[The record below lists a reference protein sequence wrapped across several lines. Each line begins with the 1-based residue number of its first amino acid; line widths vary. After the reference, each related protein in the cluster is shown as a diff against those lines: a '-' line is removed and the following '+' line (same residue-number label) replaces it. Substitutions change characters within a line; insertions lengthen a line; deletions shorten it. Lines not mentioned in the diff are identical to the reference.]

1 MKKILLMALFFISV
15 PIVLMGCQ
23 TDDPDADD
31 SDSDDIVKVSVS
43 ESREFGKIN
52 TDFFGVYE
60 DEETVDMFE
69 ELFEDAVKQDGI
81 VDIVSPEFDIE
92 AELENGNKQQLHL
105 WVGEAGQRST
115 IMYVEDT
122 NTIYR
127 TSAEHTDWLIGLLK

>member
-23 TDDPDADD
+23 TND

-69 ELFEDAVKQDGI
+69 ELFEDAVKQDGN

-115 IMYVEDT
+115 LMYVEDT
-122 NTIYR
+122 STIYL
-127 TSAEHTDWLIGLLK
+127 TPAEDTNWLIELLK

>member
-1 MKKILLMALFFISV
+1 MKKMWLVVLTLLVV
-15 PIVLMGCQ
+15 PIALMGCQ
-23 TDDPDADD
+23 TND

-92 AELENGNKQQLHL
+92 AELENGSKKQLHL

-115 IMYVEDT
+115 LMYVEDT
-122 NTIYR
+122 STIYR
-127 TSAEHTDWLIGLLK
+127 TSSEHTDWLIGLLK

>member
-1 MKKILLMALFFISV
+1 MKKILLMALLFISV

-23 TDDPDADD
+23 TND

-115 IMYVEDT
+115 LMYVEDT
-122 NTIYR
+122 STIYR

>member
-1 MKKILLMALFFISV
+1 MKKILLMALLFVSV

-23 TDDPDADD
+23 TND

-69 ELFEDAVKQDGI
+69 DLFEDAVKQDGI

-92 AELENGNKQQLHL
+92 AELENGSKKQLHL

-115 IMYVEDT
+115 LMYVEDT

>member
-1 MKKILLMALFFISV
+1 MKKMWLVVLTLLVV
-15 PIVLMGCQ
+15 PIALMGCQ
-23 TDDPDADD
+23 TDDSDA
-31 SDSDDIVKVSVS
+31 DDIVKVSVS
-43 ESREFGKIN
+43 ESREIGKIN

-92 AELENGNKQQLHL
+92 AELENGSKKQLHL
-105 WVGEAGQRST
+105 WVGEADQRST
-115 IMYVEDT
+115 LMYVEDT

-127 TSAEHTDWLIGLLK
+127 TYSEHTDWLIGLLK

>member
-23 TDDPDADD
+23 TND

-43 ESREFGKIN
+43 ESREIGKIN

-69 ELFEDAVKQDGI
+69 ELFEVAVTQDGI
-81 VDIVSPEFDIE
+81 VDIVDPEYDIE
-92 AELENGNKQQLHL
+92 AELANDSKKQLHL
-105 WVGEAGQRST
+105 WVGEADQRST
-115 IMYVEDT
+115 LMYVEDT
-122 NTIYR
+122 NTIYL
-127 TSAEHTDWLIGLLK
+127 TPAEDTNWLIELLK

>member
-23 TDDPDADD
+23 TND

-81 VDIVSPEFDIE
+81 VDISAPEFDIE
-92 AELENGNKQQLHL
+92 AELENGSKKQLHL
-105 WVGEAGQRST
+105 WVGEADQRST
-115 IMYVEDT
+115 LMYVEDT
-122 NTIYR
+122 NTIYL
-127 TSAEHTDWLIGLLK
+127 TPAEDTNWLIGLLK

>member
-1 MKKILLMALFFISV
+1 MKKILLMALLFVSV

-23 TDDPDADD
+23 TND

-43 ESREFGKIN
+43 ESREIGKIN

-115 IMYVEDT
+115 LMYVEDT
-122 NTIYR
+122 STIYL
-127 TSAEHTDWLIGLLK
+127 TPAEDTNWLIELLK

>member
-1 MKKILLMALFFISV
+1 MKKILLMALLFVSV

-23 TDDPDADD
+23 TND

-43 ESREFGKIN
+43 ESREIGKIN

-115 IMYVEDT
+115 LMYVEDT

>member
-1 MKKILLMALFFISV
+1 MKKILLMALLFVSV

-23 TDDPDADD
+23 TND

-115 IMYVEDT
+115 LMYVEDT

>member
-1 MKKILLMALFFISV
+1 MKKILLMALLFVSV

-23 TDDPDADD
+23 TND

-81 VDIVSPEFDIE
+81 VDISAPEFDIE
-92 AELENGNKQQLHL
+92 AELENGSKKQLHL
-105 WVGEAGQRST
+105 WVGEADQRST
-115 IMYVEDT
+115 LMYVEDT
-122 NTIYR
+122 NTIYL
-127 TSAEHTDWLIGLLK
+127 TPAEDTNWLIELLK

>member
-23 TDDPDADD
+23 TDD

-43 ESREFGKIN
+43 ESREIGKIN

-105 WVGEAGQRST
+105 WGGESGQRST
-115 IMYVEDT
+115 LMYVEDT
-122 NTIYR
+122 NTIYL
-127 TSAEHTDWLIGLLK
+127 TPAEDTNWLIGLLK

>member
-1 MKKILLMALFFISV
+1 MKKMWLVVLTLIVV
-15 PIVLMGCQ
+15 PIALMGCQ
-23 TDDPDADD
+23 TND

-43 ESREFGKIN
+43 ESREIGKIN

-115 IMYVEDT
+115 LMYVEDT

>member
-23 TDDPDADD
+23 TDD

-43 ESREFGKIN
+43 ESREFGEIN
-52 TDFFGVYE
+52 TDFLYVYE
-60 DEETVDMFE
+60 DEETLELFE

-115 IMYVEDT
+115 LMYIEDT

-127 TSAEHTDWLIGLLK
+127 TYSEHTDWLIGLLK

>member
-23 TDDPDADD
+23 TND
-31 SDSDDIVKVSVS
+31 SDADDIVKVSVS

-81 VDIVSPEFDIE
+81 VDIVDPEYDIE
-92 AELENGNKQQLHL
+92 AELANGSKKQLHL
-105 WVGEAGQRST
+105 WVGEADQRST
-115 IMYVEDT
+115 LMYVEDT
-122 NTIYR
+122 NTIYL
-127 TSAEHTDWLIGLLK
+127 TPAEDTNWLIGLLK

>member
-1 MKKILLMALFFISV
+1 MKKILLMALLFVSV

-23 TDDPDADD
+23 TND

-69 ELFEDAVKQDGI
+69 DLFEDAVKQDGI

-115 IMYVEDT
+115 LMYVEDT
-122 NTIYR
+122 STIYR
-127 TSAEHTDWLIGLLK
+127 TSSEHTDWLIGLLK

>member
-23 TDDPDADD
+23 TND

-115 IMYVEDT
+115 LMYVEDT
-122 NTIYR
+122 STIYR
-127 TSAEHTDWLIGLLK
+127 TSSEHTDWLIGLLK

>member
-23 TDDPDADD
+23 TDD

-43 ESREFGKIN
+43 ESREIGKIN

-115 IMYVEDT
+115 LMYVEDT

>member
-23 TDDPDADD
+23 TND

-43 ESREFGKIN
+43 ESREFGEIN
-52 TDFFGVYE
+52 TDFLYAYE
-60 DEETVDMFE
+60 DEETLELFE
-69 ELFEDAVKQDGI
+69 ELFDDAVKQDGI

-115 IMYVEDT
+115 LMYVEDT

>member
-1 MKKILLMALFFISV
+1 MKKILLMALLFVSV

-23 TDDPDADD
+23 TND

-69 ELFEDAVKQDGI
+69 DLFEDAVKQDGI

-92 AELENGNKQQLHL
+92 AELENGSKKQLHL
-105 WVGEAGQRST
+105 WVGEADQRST
-115 IMYVEDT
+115 LMYVEDT

>member
-23 TDDPDADD
+23 TDD

-43 ESREFGKIN
+43 ESREFGEIN
-52 TDFFGVYE
+52 TDFLYAYE
-60 DEETVDMFE
+60 DEETLELFE
-69 ELFEDAVKQDGI
+69 ELFDDAVKQDGI
-81 VDIVSPEFDIE
+81 VDISAPEFDIE
-92 AELENGNKQQLHL
+92 AELENGSKKQLHL
-105 WVGEAGQRST
+105 WVGEADQRST
-115 IMYVEDT
+115 LMYVEDT

>member
-23 TDDPDADD
+23 TND

-43 ESREFGKIN
+43 ESREFGEIN
-52 TDFFGVYE
+52 TDFLYAYE
-60 DEETVDMFE
+60 DEETLELFE
-69 ELFEDAVKQDGI
+69 ELFDDAVKQDGI

-92 AELENGNKQQLHL
+92 AELENGSKKQLHL
-105 WVGEAGQRST
+105 WVGEADQRST
-115 IMYVEDT
+115 LMYVEDT

>member
-1 MKKILLMALFFISV
+1 MKKMWLVVLTLLVV
-15 PIVLMGCQ
+15 PIALMGCQ
-23 TDDPDADD
+23 TDDSDA
-31 SDSDDIVKVSVS
+31 DDIVKVSVS
-43 ESREFGKIN
+43 ESREIGKIN

-92 AELENGNKQQLHL
+92 AELENGNKQQLHV

-115 IMYVEDT
+115 LMYVEDT

>member
-23 TDDPDADD
+23 TDDSDA
-31 SDSDDIVKVSVS
+31 DDIVKVSVS
-43 ESREFGKIN
+43 ESREIGKIN

-115 IMYVEDT
+115 LMYVEDT

>member
-23 TDDPDADD
+23 TND

-81 VDIVSPEFDIE
+81 VDISAPEFDIE
-92 AELENGNKQQLHL
+92 AELENGSKKQLHL
-105 WVGEAGQRST
+105 WVGEADQRSNL
-115 IMYVEDT
+115 MYVEDT
-122 NTIYR
+122 NTIYL
-127 TSAEHTDWLIGLLK
+127 TPAEDTNWLIELLK

>member
-1 MKKILLMALFFISV
+1 MKKILLMALLFVSV

-23 TDDPDADD
+23 TND

-52 TDFFGVYE
+52 TDFFGVYK

-81 VDIVSPEFDIE
+81 VDISAPEFDIE
-92 AELENGNKQQLHL
+92 AELENGSKKQLHL
-105 WVGEAGQRST
+105 WVGEADQRST
-115 IMYVEDT
+115 LMYVEDT

>member
-1 MKKILLMALFFISV
+1 MKKILLMALLFVSV

-23 TDDPDADD
+23 TND

-43 ESREFGKIN
+43 ESREFGEIN
-52 TDFFGVYE
+52 TDFLYAYE
-60 DEETVDMFE
+60 DEETLELFE
-69 ELFEDAVKQDGI
+69 ELFDDAVKQDGI

-115 IMYVEDT
+115 LMYVEDT

>member
-23 TDDPDADD
+23 TND
-31 SDSDDIVKVSVS
+31 SDADDIVKVSVS
-43 ESREFGKIN
+43 ESREIGKIN

-115 IMYVEDT
+115 LMYVEDT

>member
-23 TDDPDADD
+23 TND
-31 SDSDDIVKVSVS
+31 SDSDDIVKVSAS
-43 ESREFGKIN
+43 ESREIGKIN

-115 IMYVEDT
+115 LMYVEDT

>member
-23 TDDPDADD
+23 TND
-31 SDSDDIVKVSVS
+31 SDADDIVKVSVS
-43 ESREFGKIN
+43 ESREIGKIN

-115 IMYVEDT
+115 LMYVEDT
-122 NTIYR
+122 STIYR
-127 TSAEHTDWLIGLLK
+127 TSSEHTDWLIGLLK

>member
-23 TDDPDADD
+23 TND

-43 ESREFGKIN
+43 ESREFGNIN

-115 IMYVEDT
+115 LMYVEDT
-122 NTIYR
+122 STIYR
-127 TSAEHTDWLIGLLK
+127 TSSEHTDWLIGLLK

>member
-1 MKKILLMALFFISV
+1 MKKILLMALLFVSV

-23 TDDPDADD
+23 TND

-43 ESREFGKIN
+43 ESREFGEIN
-52 TDFFGVYE
+52 TDFLYAYE
-60 DEETVDMFE
+60 DEETLELFE
-69 ELFEDAVKQDGI
+69 ELFDDAAKQDGI

-115 IMYVEDT
+115 LMYVEDT